1 VVRVPPGTVVQEER
15 DVMGIDVETGEEKV
29 LRTELIDLGIVTT
42 DQPALV
48 VAHGGEGGE
57 GSSASSSR
65 IAGRGVRR
73 PRSPPVG
80 GQRRKLKLTLKI
92 VADVALVGVPN
103 AGKSTFLASVTR
115 AKPKIANYPFTT
127 VVPNLGVWVPPDDP
141 YATVAASD
149 GETSSAGGSTGLVL
163 CDVPGLIAG
172 ASSGAGLGHAFL
184 RHVERCRV
192 ILHLVDATSDDP
204 VADFDVL
211 NREIVRYGSGKLGR
225 MPQIVVVNKIDAW
238 DEEEAGDGGGA
249 GGGGEQE
256 GGGAREDWERG
267 LRARST
273 REELERKLRETM
285 PHSRLMWMSAKN
297 REGVDDLMGR
307 MAAFVSKVREAEEE
321 TEQRENKEEED
332 VAQRRKPAGGG
343 GSAAGKVNAKG
354 KGRWKPIKPETT
366 GAQS

>member
-1 VVRVPPGTVVQEER
+1 MIPLRRFLDRNRRRSARDRGTH
-15 DVMGIDVETGEEKV
+15 DAISG
-29 LRTELIDLGIVTT
+29 L
-42 DQPALV
+42 
-48 VAHGGEGGE
+48 
-57 GSSASSSR
+57 SS
-65 IAGRGVRR
+65 
-73 PRSPPVG
+73 
-80 GQRRKLKLTLKI
+80 
-92 VADVALVGVPN
+92 
-103 AGKSTFLASVTR
+103 
-115 AKPKIANYPFTT
+115 
-127 VVPNLGVWVPPDDP
+127 
-141 YATVAASD
+141 
-149 GETSSAGGSTGLVL
+149 
-163 CDVPGLIAG
+163 
-172 ASSGAGLGHAFL
+172 
-184 RHVERCRV
+184 
-192 ILHLVDATSDDP
+192 
-204 VADFDVL
+204 
-211 NREIVRYGSGKLGR
+211 
-225 MPQIVVVNKIDAW
+225 
-238 DEEEAGDGGGA
+238 GGA